1 MNALARI
8 LIIGAVSVAAATA
21 AAHGTLRAPAVSSA
35 ATSVAQPVA
44 APSAPP
50 ATTARDL
57 TLRLLDAHGRHAGAA
72 QGERASLLA
81 EVVSL
86 ARARHDELVALAG
99 YDAEEFLRVELPAAK
114 RAEFPPQAQA
124 FFEQTADESGD
135 LEVLHVDNV
144 TPGTD
149 VYLYFLNTAKGRLS
163 LHFADKAPT
172 LQTGAKVRVH
182 GSKIDDAMVLADGS
196 ALVVTKA
203 MAVLGGT
210 LGVQKTLTILVNF
223 SDAPTQP
230 FTPAYAQ
237 GVMFTATGSTSNYD
251 YENSYQQTSMTGAVA
266 GWYTIA
272 ATSTTCDYNAIAT
285 QAKSAASAAGYVLSN
300 YNRFVFAFPSNTCT
314 WWGLGTVGGN
324 PSQAWIHSKW
334 GFSLPVVGHEMG
346 HNLGLYHSHSLD
358 CGSASISASGC
369 TASEYGDAF
378 DMMGSNSSTPHY
390 NAFQKE
396 RLGWLNAGV
405 SPPLTTVAA
414 IPGSTTYTIAPLEN
428 VRDGVSRALKI
439 PRGSSCVA
447 TNEWF
452 YVEARQAKG
461 FDAFLAGNANV
472 QGGVLIHKVTE
483 GNGDSSY
490 LLDMTAATAAWSD
503 AALVAGQTFTD
514 PVSGVSIVPLSVGS
528 SGATVN
534 VTFPPASCLRANPA
548 VTLTPTATVWTS
560 AGATTTYSVS
570 VTNKDGCGCP
580 ASTFDVGATVPA
592 GWSASGARTASVSP
606 GGVTAT
612 SVLVTTA
619 ASAAANFYTVGVTGA
634 NSAASTYAATANGTI
649 AVATALTVA
658 VATDKASYT
667 LTTKRNGT
675 TSVTITT
682 QVLSSGA
689 AVSGAPVSFRVTAPG
704 GGITNLAANTSS
716 TGLATVTLGLKSRTS
731 TKGTYGVSSTAT
743 MGSMS
748 GTAASTFVV
757 N

>member
-1 MNALARI
+1 MHALARVM
-8 LIIGAVSVAAATA
+8 IICAVSLAAATA
-21 AAHGTLRAPAVSSA
+21 AAHGTPRSPAVK
-35 ATSVAQPVA
+35 PVA
-44 APSAPP
+44 EPAVAPSAPA
-50 ATTARDL
+50 ATAARDL
-57 TLRLLDAHGRHAGAA
+57 TLRLIHAHGRHAGAA
-72 QGERASLLA
+72 PGDKASLLA
-81 EVVSL
+81 EVVSI
-86 ARARHDELVALAG
+86 AQARHDELVALAES
-99 YDAEEFLRVELPAAK
+99 DPAEFLRVELPAAK

-124 FFEQTADESGD
+124 FLEQTSDESGD

-144 TPGTD
+144 APGTD
-149 VYLYFLNTAKGRLS
+149 AYLYFLNTAKGRLS
-163 LHFADKAPT
+163 LHFADNAPT

-182 GSKIDDAMVLADGS
+182 GSKIDNAMVLADGS

-203 MAVLGGT
+203 MAVLSNT

-230 FTPAYAQ
+230 FTAAYAQ
-237 GVMFTATGSTSNYD
+237 GVMFTAAGSTSNYD

-272 ATSTTCDYNAIAT
+272 STSTTCDYNTIAT

-300 YNRFVFAFPSNTCT
+300 YNRLVYAFPSNTCS

-324 PSQAWIHSKW
+324 PSQAWIHAKW
-334 GFSLPVVGHEMG
+334 GFTLPVVGHEMG

-358 CGSASISASGC
+358 CGSATISASGC
-369 TASEYGDAF
+369 TASEYGDTF
-378 DMMGSNSSTPHY
+378 DMMGSNSTTPHY

-414 IPGSTTYTIAPLEN
+414 TPGTTTFTISPLEN

-461 FDAFLAGNANV
+461 FDAFLSSNANV

-483 GNGDSSY
+483 GSADSSY

-528 SGATVN
+528 TGATVN
-534 VTFPPASCLRANPA
+534 VTFPASSCLRANPA
-548 VTLTPTATVWTS
+548 VTLTPTSTVWTS
-560 AGATTTYSVS
+560 AGATTNYSVS
-570 VTNKDGCGCP
+570 VTNKDSCGC
-580 ASTFDVGATVPA
+580 AATTFDVGAAVPA
-592 GWSASGARTASVSP
+592 GWSASSARTASVSP

-619 ASAAANFYTVGVTGA
+619 TSAVANFYTVGIKGA
-634 NSAASTYAATANGTI
+634 NSGAPTYTATANGTVAI
-649 AVATALTVA
+649 ATALTVA

-675 TSVTITT
+675 TSVTISTK
-682 QVLSSGA
+682 VLSSGA
-689 AVSGAPVSFRVTAPG
+689 AVSGAAVSFRVTAPG
-704 GGITNLAANTSS
+704 GGITTLAATTGS
-716 TGLATVTLGLKSRTS
+716 TGVATVTLGMKARTS
-731 TKGTYGVSSTAT
+731 IKGNYGVSSTAT
-743 MGSMS
+743 MGSMTS
-748 GTAASTFVV
+748 TATTSFTV